1 MMREGVMTDEQAEHE
16 PGRVEMNIKDLIPAD
31 WQGHQIWVSSYRAYC
46 VPQNKLLLPPDPF
59 ELLNVRCQLF
69 WGGALFWKSRV
80 RMEPRVDGGV
90 LINVEGEGF
99 QQAPDGPFLLLMT
112 PTEYAEATTAE
123 EETRSRLRAVLALLH
138 LALGR
143 NIAVEPLGDL
153 ILTSSGDVT
162 AMTPAL
168 RNPTYD
174 PPPNLPGE
182 RRQLISGLEG
192 AISGLDEHQRNRI
205 ELSLQ
210 WFFRGEETHQGVDG
224 FLMHWFA
231 LESLAMP
238 GSEKIAAI
246 ETRLAK
252 IYQFNHASVRESFRL
267 GKLYGLRGDIL
278 HHGYHPA
285 IDARVLDLMAAVYWD
300 LLLDTLKLAPF
311 RAAGAILAAHDIDD
325 WFPTW
330 K

>member
-1 MMREGVMTDEQAEHE
+1 MTDEQDEHE
-16 PGRVEMNIKDLIPAD
+16 PGRVEMNIKDLIPAA
-31 WQGHQIWVSSYRAYC
+31 WQGHQIWMSSYRAYG
-46 VPQNKLLLPPDPF
+46 VPQNKLLAPDPF

-69 WGGALFWKSRV
+69 WGGAPSWKTRV

-90 LINVEGEGF
+90 LINVEDEGF
-99 QQAPDGPFLLLMT
+99 QQAPDGPFLMLMT
-112 PTEYAEATTAE
+112 PTEYAEGTTAE
-123 EETRSRLRAVLALLH
+123 EETRSRLRSVLALLH

-143 NIAVEPLGDL
+143 NIAFDPLGDL

-192 AISGLDEHQRNRI
+192 AISGLDEQQRNRM

-210 WFFRGEETHQGVDG
+210 WFFRAEETHQGVDG

-238 GSEKIAAI
+238 GSEKIGAL
-246 ETRLAK
+246 EKQLAEV
-252 IYQFNHASVRESFRL
+252 YQLNQSDVRERFRL
-267 GKLYGLRGDIL
+267 GKLYGLRGDIV
-278 HHGYHPA
+278 HHGYHAP
-285 IDARVLDLMAAVYWD
+285 IHSRVLDFMAAMYWD
-300 LLLDTLKLAPF
+300 LLLANLNLAPY

-325 WFPTW
+325 WFPTR